1 MNNFRKNKSISTSTS
16 KLIISKKPNN
26 KKSLSTNKTS
36 ILYLNDIPDINFMK
50 HNNYKYFYKK
60 PEFYNDSNIQKQIDF
75 LVTNIKNKDKFIT
88 IKNESISSLK
98 KIPKLNSFD
107 GFKIRNLTELKKTK
121 TIENYDLP
129 FNGINK
135 NNNNTKFP
143 KISIIPSSSNYLKQK
158 NNNLDYLYRSI
169 FSKSILFKPKPR
181 YIDNKLNLLYSEN
194 ESQYQ
199 LLMEKR
205 SKIMNEKGFFLR
217 FDEDSEKIKE
227 RVNVIKTKIK
237 FMKNIMDYSYPS
249 FMLTKIKIWG
259 KELKKNKTEEKL
271 TPFEEQKNIIKNRN
285 ILRTK
290 YLQKNLKVF
299 PVIS

>member
-1 MNNFRKNKSISTSTS
+1 MNNFRKNKSVSTSTS
-16 KLIISKKPNN
+16 KLILSKKPNN

-36 ILYLNDIPDINFMK
+36 FLYLSDIPDINYTK

-75 LVTNIKNKDKFIT
+75 LVTNIKNQDKFMT
-88 IKNESISSLK
+88 IKNEPIPTLK

-107 GFKIRNLTELKKTK
+107 GFKKRNLTELKKTK
-121 TIENYDLP
+121 TIDNYDLP
-129 FNGINK
+129 SKGFNK
-135 NNNNTKFP
+135 NNTKFP
-143 KISIIPSSSNYLKQK
+143 KISIIPSSSNDLKQK

-169 FSKSILFKPKPR
+169 FSKSILFRPKPR
-181 YIDNKLNLLYSEN
+181 YIDNKLNLVYSEN
-194 ESQYQ
+194 ESQYK

-205 SKIMNEKGFFLR
+205 SKVMNEKGIFLR

-249 FMLTKIKIWG
+249 FMLTKIKVWG
-259 KELKKNKTEEKL
+259 KELQKNKTEEKL
-271 TPFEEQKNIIKNRN
+271 TPFEEQKNLIKNRN
-285 ILRTK
+285 ILRTN

-299 PVIS
+299 PAVS

>member
-1 MNNFRKNKSISTSTS
+1 MNNFRKNKSVSTSTS
-16 KLIISKKPNN
+16 KLILSKKPNN

-36 ILYLNDIPDINFMK
+36 FLYLNDIPDINYTK

-75 LVTNIKNKDKFIT
+75 LVTNIKNQDKFMT
-88 IKNESISSLK
+88 IKNEPISSSK

-107 GFKIRNLTELKKTK
+107 GFKKRNLTELKKTK
-121 TIENYDLP
+121 TIDNYDLP
-129 FNGINK
+129 SKGFNK
-135 NNNNTKFP
+135 NNTKFP
-143 KISIIPSSSNYLKQK
+143 KISIIPSSTNDLKQK

-169 FSKSILFKPKPR
+169 FSKSILFRPKPR
-181 YIDNKLNLLYSEN
+181 YIDNKLNLVYSEN
-194 ESQYQ
+194 ESQYK

-205 SKIMNEKGFFLR
+205 SKVMNEKGIFLR

-249 FMLTKIKIWG
+249 FMLTKIKVWG
-259 KELKKNKTEEKL
+259 KELQKNKTEEKL
-271 TPFEEQKNIIKNRN
+271 TPFEEQKNLIKNRN
-285 ILRTK
+285 ILRTN

-299 PVIS
+299 PAVS